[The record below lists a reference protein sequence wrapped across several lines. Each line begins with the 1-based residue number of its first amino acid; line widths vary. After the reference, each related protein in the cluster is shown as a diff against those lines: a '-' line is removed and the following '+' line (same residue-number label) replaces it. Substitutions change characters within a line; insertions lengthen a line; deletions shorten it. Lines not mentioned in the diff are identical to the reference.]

1 MPVSVPASAPRVGLC
16 LALALLLAPGSA
28 GLAQEPEFEGMIRIR
43 LLSVDVDHAES
54 LEKVSVSSLLNLP
67 TGYLLQLKKS
77 DGSPAANSSLQTYYV
92 KEGVIRV
99 ETDDT
104 DDEGVY
110 ILVDLR
116 RAVITTVSPDEEEY
130 TEVTIA
136 DLAAPLIPLLRSSG
150 YQVRPLNRTEK
161 INGIEAT
168 GYEAKA
174 GDNVVRAWVTKAYPE
189 LTQYFARL
197 VETIPAGQNS
207 EAAQILALAG
217 TGTPVLVQ
225 MIDMDGRKVDHYE
238 VQELLSVRRQ
248 PVDPRLLIVPEG
260 FERKSPR

>member
-1 MPVSVPASAPRVGLC
+1 MPVSVPASAHRVGLY

-28 GLAQEPEFEGMIRIR
+28 GLAQEPEFEGLIRIR

-67 TGYLLQLKKS
+67 TGYLLQLKKP

-110 ILVDLR
+110 ILVDLQ
-116 RAVITTVSPDEEEY
+116 RAVITTVNPDEEEY

-136 DLAAPLIPLLRSSG
+136 DLTAPLIPLLRSSG
-150 YQVRPLNRTEK
+150 YKVRALNRTEE

-168 GYEAKA
+168 GYEATA
-174 GDNVVRAWVTKAYPE
+174 GDDVVRAWVTKAYPE
-189 LTQYFARL
+189 LTRYFARL
-197 VETIPAGQNS
+197 AESIHPRQDRDA
-207 EAAQILALAG
+207 EQILALAG
-217 TGTPVLVQ
+217 SGTPVLVQ
-225 MIDMDGRKVDHYE
+225 MINMDGQKVDHYE
-238 VQELLSVRRQ
+238 VQELLAVRRQ
-248 PVDPRLLIVPEG
+248 PVDSRLLTVPEG
-260 FERKSPR
+260 FERKSAR